1 MPKWNLRRW
10 CAGTESQFS
19 RGLPT
24 REKLHAGGA
33 TGAFNMSAASK
44 AIKIVPA
51 ASISE
56 IEAARQLIHEYGV
69 SLGID
74 LSFQNFE
81 AELEKLPGDYA
92 PPRGALL
99 LARQAKNFIGCIG
112 LRPLADGVCEMKRL
126 YVRPQWRGQGIGQRL
141 IEAVLAAACR
151 RGYRAM
157 RLDTLPSMTAARA
170 LYQSLGFRP
179 IAPYYESPIAGT
191 AFFELDLT
199 AGQSE

>member
-1 MPKWNLRRW
+1 
-10 CAGTESQFS
+10 
-19 RGLPT
+19 
-24 REKLHAGGA
+24 
-33 TGAFNMSAASK
+33 MSAARK
-44 AIKIVPA
+44 TVKIVPA
-51 ASISE
+51 ASASE
-56 IEAARQLIHEYGV
+56 IEAARKLIHEYGV

-81 AELEKLPGDYA
+81 AELKKLPGDYA

-99 LARQAKNFIGCIG
+99 LARDARNFIGCVA

-126 YVRPQWRGQGIGQRL
+126 YVQPGWRGQGIGQRL
-141 IEAVLAAACR
+141 IDAVLAAAR
-151 RGYRAM
+151 HRGYRAM

-191 AFFELDLT
+191 AFLELDLT
-199 AGQSE
+199 ARPRE